1 MRLGSGWKG
10 IMKKY
15 SEDYDIDIVVD
26 DKGRSK
32 DIAVY
37 IGDYYDVSLDEAGVP
52 RFRKINLA
60 LLVLIAFWHLGGGF
74 IGNPG
79 MYQFYVALPYV
90 VAFFPIV
97 YLASGII
104 NLPREKRNY
113 KRDEIGLSFDRIK
126 TMSIISMAI
135 LGVGVLGEI
144 VFIAFFASTPDRIL
158 EFLYLSLELL
168 AAAGLFL
175 VFRLRQRVV
184 ITLEKNR
191 RLITS
196 HL

>member
-1 MRLGSGWKG
+1 
-10 IMKKY
+10 MKKY
-15 SEDYDIDIVVD
+15 SEDYDIDIVTD
-26 DKGRSK
+26 DKGRTK
-32 DIAVY
+32 DVAVY
-37 IGDYYDVSLDEAGVP
+37 KGDYYDVSLDEAGVP

-97 YLASGII
+97 YLAAGII

-113 KRDEIGLSFDRIK
+113 KRDEIGLSFNRIK

-144 VFIAFFASTPDRIL
+144 VFIAFVASTPDRIL

-175 VFRLRQRVV
+175 VLRLRQRVV
-184 ITLEKNR
+184 ITLVKK
-191 RLITS
+191 
-196 HL
+196 